1 MTGLGC
7 AAVWF
12 LSSKAFVNIA
22 PRREVK
28 TTRLALFDQEGFVY
42 NFAANRD
49 QTFWNDVGYFPDG
62 TSFPKAGNAI
72 FRPDTADLHTNGSPL
87 PTSKYLND
95 VGYFPDGTAMNRA
108 GNAIFRPDTVD
119 PHQDGSPLPPSKYV
133 NDIGYFPDGTPID
146 KAGNAIFR
154 Q

>member
-1 MTGLGC
+1 MGAMARSRPILYTIFGC
-7 AAVWF
+7 AALWL
-12 LSSKAFVNIA
+12 LSSQAFVNPA
-22 PRREVK
+22 PCREVK
-28 TTRLALFDQEGFVY
+28 IVGRALFDQEGFVY

-49 QTFWNDVGYFPDG
+49 QTFWNDVGYLPDG
-62 TSFPKAGNAI
+62 TSFPK
-72 FRPDTADLHTNGSPL
+72 
-87 PTSKYLND
+87 
-95 VGYFPDGTAMNRA
+95 A